1 MVVALTILVLGVLAR
16 VDRAL
21 DEITSRPPSN
31 VRALGGLEVGQ
42 AAPLLEFAAS
52 DGGEPVQLSRSVMVF
67 TPEGCSPCASLVAD
81 LIIHPFDPGEWGRV
95 LVWDAQDQSPIP
107 PLPGWVV
114 VGATSA
120 TALKSRFQVQG
131 TPYGV
136 VIDGDGR
143 VAAVG
148 IPNKAGEIRRL
159 VEAAERHI
167 ILSRPARAD
176 HGAGTQQAAPVR

>member
-1 MVVALTILVLGVLAR
+1 MGVLAR

-31 VRALGGLEVGQ
+31 VCVLRGLEIGQ
-42 AAPLLEFAAS
+42 AAPLLEFAAP
-52 DGGEPVQLSRSVMVF
+52 DGGEPVQLGRSVMVS
-67 TPEGCSPCASLVAD
+67 TSEGCAWYKSLVAAP
-81 LIIHPFDPGEWGRV
+81 IIHPFDPGQWGRV
-95 LVWDAQDQSPIP
+95 LVWDAKDQSPIP

-114 VGATSA
+114 IGATSA
-120 TALKSRFQVQG
+120 TALESRFQVQG

-148 IPNKAGEIRRL
+148 IPNKAVDIRCL
-159 VEAAERHI
+159 EDAAERHI
-167 ILSRPARAD
+167 ILSRPARVD
-176 HGAGTQQAAPVR
+176 HGAGTQLAVPVR

>member
-1 MVVALTILVLGVLAR
+1 MTGPWIAAFGALVLMVVALTILVSGVLAR

-21 DEITSRPPSN
+21 DEITSRLPSN
-31 VRALGGLEVGQ
+31 VRTLGGLEVGQ
-42 AAPLLEFAAS
+42 AAPVLELATP
-52 DGGEPVQLSRSVMVF
+52 DEGEPVQQSRSVIVF
-67 TPEGCSPCASLVAD
+67 TSEGCSPCESLVDD

-95 LVWDAQDQSPIP
+95 LVWDAKDQSPIP

-136 VIDGDGR
+136 VINGDGR
-143 VAAVG
+143 VAAAG
-148 IPNKAGEIRRL
+148 IPKKAVDIRPL

-167 ILSRPARAD
+167 ILS
-176 HGAGTQQAAPVR
+176 

>member
-52 DGGEPVQLSRSVMVF
+52 DGGEPVQLSRSVLVF
-67 TPEGCSPCASLVAD
+67 TSEGCSPCESLVAD
-81 LIIHPFDPGEWGRV
+81 RIIHPFDPGEWSRV
-95 LVWDAQDQSPIP
+95 LVWDAKDQSPIP

-136 VIDGDGR
+136 VFDGDGR

-148 IPNKAGEIRRL
+148 IPNKAVDIRRL

-167 ILSRPARAD
+167 ILSRPARVD